1 MNKKERS
8 AAQRTYPGAATDKA
22 DNNKVSECIVDQSTK
37 MQNNNPR
44 IEEVKR
50 KS

>member
-1 MNKKERS
+1 MNKKEKSEARCN
-8 AAQRTYPGAATDKA
+8 YPGAATDKA
-22 DNNKVSECIVDQSTK
+22 DNNKVSECRVDAATK

-44 IEEVKR
+44 ADEVKR